1 MGRQKKNLAVC
12 PRHQSN
18 HASPSIS
25 SSTKGTTRENE
36 EEGRDGILRLLRD
49 QVALNELKKAI
60 QAKDEKIQELDTNAK
75 LEQVR
80 LQEEATQLAEYN
92 SALRN
97 NVSMLEK
104 DVLHLQRYV
113 DGLKELNDGESSKP
127 LLQLSKRNK

>member
-1 MGRQKKNLAVC
+1 MRK
-12 PRHQSN
+12 
-18 HASPSIS
+18 
-25 SSTKGTTRENE
+25 
-36 EEGRDGILRLLRD
+36 RDGILRLLRD
-49 QVALNELKKAI
+49 QVALNEFKKAI
-60 QAKDEKIQELDTNAK
+60 QAKDEKIQELDINAK

-113 DGLKELNDGESSKP
+113 DG
-127 LLQLSKRNK
+127 